1 MNHSSIRRGLQI
13 ASVAIMV
20 LLGITVGWTALH
32 GLTMSSIATTG
43 TLLGALIAVLIALRD
58 RRPGQVS

>member
-1 MNHSSIRRGLQI
+1 
-13 ASVAIMV
+13 MV